1 MAETITTEDVRQR
14 IGDLLNRVAL
24 RRDEFVIVRK
34 GKRLA
39 ALVPIERLEQ
49 IRQFARRQGLD
60 ALATQGRGVLSE
72 READALALEAQRWAR
87 KPRRRARTRRK

>member
-1 MAETITTEDVRQR
+1 MHLGRFAGAEALSEVMLKMAPPAPLPGAYETFI
-14 IGDLLNRVAL
+14 
-24 RRDEFVIVRK
+24 
-34 GKRLA
+34 
-39 ALVPIERLEQ
+39 
-49 IRQFARRQGLD
+49 QGLD